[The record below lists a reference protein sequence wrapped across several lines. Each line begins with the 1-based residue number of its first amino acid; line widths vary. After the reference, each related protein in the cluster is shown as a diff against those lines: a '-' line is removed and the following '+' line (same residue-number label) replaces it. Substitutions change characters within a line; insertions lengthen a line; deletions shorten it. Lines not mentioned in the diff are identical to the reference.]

1 MSNQSTLLLEHH
13 LKEQKLPTFLRE
25 YRKLAAQCAAV
36 VSVMAWGPDPLH
48 AQGNENDHVDV
59 AMTLEYPD
67 EQGNFRA
74 IDIIV
79 MNHGA
84 RTAYDVEVVVHIVSP
99 ENATYFRTPL
109 PDVRVGIASIEN
121 NGYSYRW
128 RIHALTGLQREI
140 IKPLPM
146 YSFDASPTDRD
157 PFDKRLY
164 PHQFFAE
171 VATSSF
177 ERDLHKENN
186 TDRIWFDV
194 TSQSGRSLQTKGRY
208 SIKSVSVDEA
218 NPSPGDLVNFSIAA
232 RMPVNI
238 DIQIAVELTDGLT
251 VDVDST
257 AEPHARSVTRI
268 AHPPDLSQ
276 PTKKA

>member
-1 MSNQSTLLLEHH
+1 MTGSSRPPSVSTGTTRPHAPASLPPRPRRRRGLPRLTAVWRLAALALLL
-13 LKEQKLPTFLRE
+13 
-25 YRKLAAQCAAV
+25 CAAV

-59 AMTLEYPD
+59 AVTLEYPD
-67 EQGNFRA
+67 QQGNFRA

-109 PDVRVGIASIEN
+109 PDVPVGIASIEN

-128 RIHALTGLQREI
+128 RIPALTGLQREI

-146 YSFDASPTDRD
+146 YSFDTSPTDRD

-194 TSQSGRSLQTKGRY
+194 TSQSGRSLQTKSRY

-238 DIQIAVELTDGLT
+238 DSRSPLNSLTT
-251 VDVDST
+251 
-257 AEPHARSVTRI
+257 
-268 AHPPDLSQ
+268 
-276 PTKKA
+276 